1 MNELLF
7 KTFIKNSEDVKNPQ
21 VRDAYGK
28 LAGAVGIL
36 SNVVLCLAKVI
47 VGLISGS
54 IAIIADGINNLADAS
69 SAVITLLGFKLA
81 SMPEDE
87 DHPYGH
93 ARYEYLTGMLVSVII
108 ILVGFELG
116 KSSLD
121 KIIHPSPLEFSW
133 ITVFVLVLAIGVKIW
148 QAMFNMAAGKK
159 INSLTLLATGAD
171 SRNDVISTTV
181 VLLSLLVGHF
191 SGLQI
196 DGFMGMLVALFI
208 IWSGIG
214 LVKET
219 VSPLLGEAPDPELVQ
234 QIEDIAM
241 GYDGVLGIH
250 DLVVHNYGPG
260 KTFASIHIEVDSEV
274 DVMIS
279 HDLVDNI
286 EHKIGS
292 ELGIIITAHL
302 DPINLNDPNRAP
314 LAALL
319 EEKIAGM
326 ENVLSFHDL
335 RIVPG
340 PTHTNVIFD
349 VVVTPDCRKSESQL
363 QEEFEALIKTY
374 DEKFFVVIDVDKSYV
389 KTV

>member
-214 LVKET
+214 LVKEESKT
-219 VSPLLGEAPDPELVQ
+219 KGGELIELQTLESVSVPE
-234 QIEDIAM
+234 
-241 GYDGVLGIH
+241 
-250 DLVVHNYGPG
+250 
-260 KTFASIHIEVDSEV
+260 
-274 DVMIS
+274 
-279 HDLVDNI
+279 
-286 EHKIGS
+286 
-292 ELGIIITAHL
+292 
-302 DPINLNDPNRAP
+302 
-314 LAALL
+314 
-319 EEKIAGM
+319 
-326 ENVLSFHDL
+326 
-335 RIVPG
+335 
-340 PTHTNVIFD
+340 
-349 VVVTPDCRKSESQL
+349 
-363 QEEFEALIKTY
+363 
-374 DEKFFVVIDVDKSYV
+374 
-389 KTV
+389 